1 MIKEKTDAGGKSIE
15 SMKRTD
21 RAEVFLEKFSSVS
34 LTWENV
40 FRCTEYL
47 DKTNKE
53 VVDLLLVL
61 RSEGIFISM
70 KCQQNPEKRKKDK
83 LNNWVNKSAL
93 NALKQV
99 EGGIKTS
106 LTRDY
111 WCEHPRRGKV
121 FFKPNEI
128 QIVHAI
134 VIVETLDIVKLSSK
148 VPFEVKGV
156 PVSYL
161 SVNDFL
167 NIINEVRTIKDI
179 QRYLNKRRTLPEEL
193 QSRLGLEKTI
203 FGYYILKNGSFSS
216 VRDFPHLVKDVEDNQ
231 RLINELIRNKHNKDE
246 NAHIIEKVSDSLSK
260 RLESYEEGIDK
271 TISKGYDSPLDRKN
285 YILMQNELCD
295 LILDERRQMGSCFF
309 EVMGNVKDNSD
320 HQSTCYKSI
329 SLDSKPDF
337 QYVLSA
343 SKGIERKT
351 IIKRSEILIKAA
363 LAEYNKKRGMVIS
376 YNQDIDNFEISLITK
391 YKKTKLDI
399 EYGKQHFAKLRM
411 IDVAVEDV

>member
-1 MIKEKTDAGGKSIE
+1 MQ
-15 SMKRTD
+15 RTD
-21 RAEVFLEKFSSVS
+21 WAEIFLEKFSSVP

-40 FRCTEYL
+40 FRSTEYL

-61 RSEGIFISM
+61 RGEGILISM
-70 KCQQNPEKRKKDK
+70 KCQQDPKTRKEGK

-121 FFKPNEI
+121 LFKPNEI
-128 QIVHAI
+128 KIVHAV
-134 VIVETLDIVKLSSK
+134 VIVETLDIVKLSNE
-148 VPFEVKGV
+148 VPLEAKGV

-167 NIINEVRTIKDI
+167 NIIKELRTIKDI
-179 QRYLNKRRTLPEEL
+179 QQYLNKRMALPKDL
-193 QSRLGLEKTI
+193 QISLGIEKTI
-203 FGYYILKNGSFSS
+203 FGYYILNKGSFPSLLDS
-216 VRDFPHLVKDVEDNQ
+216 PHLVKDVEDNQ
-231 RLINELIRNKHNKDE
+231 RLINELILNKHKKDE
-246 NAHIIEKVSDSLSK
+246 NTRIIEKISDELSK
-260 RLESYEEGIDK
+260 RLESYKEGIDK
-271 TISKGYDSPLDRKN
+271 ATFEGYDSQLDRKN

-295 LILDERRQMGSCFF
+295 LILDERRQIGSCFF
-309 EVMGNVKDNSD
+309 EVMGNVKDNND
-320 HQSTCYKSI
+320 PQSMCYKSI

-343 SKGIERKT
+343 SKGIERKE

-376 YNQDIDNFEISLITK
+376 YNQDIDNFEIIFITK
-391 YKKTKLDI
+391 YKKTKNDI
-399 EYGKQHFAKLRM
+399 KSGKQFFAKLRM
-411 IDVAVEDV
+411 IDVAVDVV

>member
-1 MIKEKTDAGGKSIE
+1 
-15 SMKRTD
+15 MKRTD
-21 RAEVFLEKFSSVS
+21 WAEIFLEEFSSVP

-40 FRCTEYL
+40 FRSTEYL

-61 RSEGIFISM
+61 RDEGIFISM
-70 KCQQNPEKRKKDK
+70 KCQQDPKIRKEGK

-121 FFKPNEI
+121 LFKPNEI
-128 QIVHAI
+128 KIVHAV
-134 VIVETLDIVKLSSK
+134 VIVETLDIVKLSNE
-148 VPFEVKGV
+148 VPLKAKGV

-167 NIINEVRTIKDI
+167 NIVKELRTIKDI
-179 QRYLNKRRTLPEEL
+179 QRYLNKRMSLPKDL
-193 QSRLGLEKTI
+193 QISLGIEKEI
-203 FGYYILKNGSFSS
+203 FGYYILNKGSFPRAFDS
-216 VRDFPHLVKDVEDNQ
+216 PHLVKNVEDNQ
-231 RLINELIRNKHNKDE
+231 ELINELIRNKHHNDK
-246 NAHIIEKVSDSLSK
+246 NAYIIENVSDALSK

-271 TISKGYDSPLDRKN
+271 ACLEGYDSPLDRKN

-295 LILDERRQMGSCFF
+295 LVLDERRQIGSCLF
-309 EVMGNVKDNSD
+309 EVMGLVQNNNGQ
-320 HQSTCYKSI
+320 QSPCYKTI

-343 SKGIERKT
+343 SKGIQRKE
-351 IIKRSEILIKAA
+351 IIKRSTILIKAA
-363 LAEYNKKRGMVIS
+363 LAEYNKKRGMIIS
-376 YNQDIDNFEISLITK
+376 YNQDDDNFEISLITK
-391 YKKTKLDI
+391 YKKTKFDI
-399 EYGKQHFAKLRM
+399 ENGKQFFAKLRM
-411 IDVAVEDV
+411 TDKAVEVV